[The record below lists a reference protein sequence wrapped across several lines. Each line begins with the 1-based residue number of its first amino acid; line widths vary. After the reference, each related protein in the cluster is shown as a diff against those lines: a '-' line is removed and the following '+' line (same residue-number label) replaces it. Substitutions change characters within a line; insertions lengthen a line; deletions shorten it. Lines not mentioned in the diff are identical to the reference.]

1 VAAHLGLRPVDG
13 IHLPTPVNFIF
24 IGFNRDGH
32 LCAPSRMRL
41 PACML
46 RSAPHPAAD
55 VCLPRSV
62 CCHVSNV
69 SLSEEELRLWVD
81 HMDHVLPHARRAG
94 GAMGMSTSLSA
105 AASTAAAAAAA
116 APPGAWASGGGA
128 DADAD
133 ARAAAA
139 AEEAEEAAAE
149 AAAAAAAAPLFDGE
163 SYVSYNFSI
172 HAVEFNRAV
181 TAVIERAIGVLAR
194 PLDPK
199 EADAAAVSRAAAA
212 AAAGTPFPPGVWYHV
227 DARAMGTLLE
237 SLLAETGLEGGAYN
251 IVILNPKRIA
261 LPERYGYRTGFSA
274 QELSLLGAEWETHN
288 MEAAVRGHAMG
299 RPPPGLDA
307 LRAAPS
313 SPGAPGAASA
323 GASRRWLPPRSGA
336 KFSWS
341 NRVWDADA
349 WAARANKALDE
360 MVSFRKG
367 LAPSAILRHEAA
379 ATLAGGDAAAARA
392 LRRALAHTHGGGG
405 GAGGAQQHADCLADT
420 HVSRGRVAFADLS
433 AGPLGWGP
441 ASGGGAG
448 LRRGDI
454 VSTFFGGE
462 EGALA
467 AAGAPPHDEL
477 EDALD
482 DIAAERYNNAATSDE
497 QSGEEASLVE
507 AELDVY
513 EAFAASHCRAAVRRP
528 PLCDELRARVT
539 ALEEELAAIEAEEAR
554 DAAAGGDAGRAF
566 VRKPRPHQWCV
577 CARA

>member
-1 VAAHLGLRPVDG
+1 
-13 IHLPTPVNFIF
+13 
-24 IGFNRDGH
+24 
-32 LCAPSRMRL
+32 
-41 PACML
+41 
-46 RSAPHPAAD
+46 
-55 VCLPRSV
+55 
-62 CCHVSNV
+62 V

-94 GAMGMSTSLSA
+94 GVSASA
-105 AASTAAAAAAA
+105 APPPPAPP
-116 APPGAWASGGGA
+116 PPGAWASPGGTGMGA
-128 DADAD
+128 DGDPDDD

-181 TAVIERAIGVLAR
+181 TAVIERAIAVLAR
-194 PLDPK
+194 PLDPR
-199 EADAAAVSRAAAA
+199 EADAAAVARAAAA
-212 AAAGTPFPPGVWYHV
+212 TAAGTPFPPGIWYHV

-237 SLLAETGLEGGAYN
+237 SLLAETGLEGSAYN

-274 QELSLLGAEWETHN
+274 QELALLGAEWETHN
-288 MEAAVRGHAMG
+288 MEAAVRGHGMG
-299 RPPPGLDA
+299 RPPPGLEG
-307 LRAAPS
+307 LRAGGGGPA
-313 SPGAPGAASA
+313 APGAVP
-323 GASRRWLPPRSGA
+323 ASRRWLPPRSGA

-360 MVSFRKG
+360 MASFRKG
-367 LAPSAILRHEAA
+367 LAPSAVVRHEAA
-379 ATLAGGDAAAARA
+379 ATLAAGADAAGARA
-392 LRRALAHTHGGGG
+392 LRRALEHAHGG
-405 GAGGAQQHADCLADT
+405 AAQHADCLADT

-454 VSTFFGGE
+454 VTAFFGGAD
-462 EGALA
+462 GAAA

-482 DIAAERYNNAATSDE
+482 DIAAERYNNAATSDADAAD
-497 QSGEEASLVE
+497 EASLVE

-539 ALEEELAAIEAEEAR
+539 ALEEELAAIEEEQTR
-554 DAAAGGDAGRAF
+554 DAAAGGDGGRPF
-566 VRKPRPHQWCV
+566 IRKARPHQWCV
-577 CARA
+577 QICLGMRALRRDTHI